1 MTIAYQL
8 GKRILYLRQQRRW
21 SQLDLSIHANI
32 NKNYLSD
39 LEQGRRN
46 PTLKM
51 LERLCQAFSISLQ
64 ELFKGIDHP
73 TY

>member
-1 MTIAYQL
+1 MTTAYQL
-8 GKRILYLRQQRRW
+8 GKRIVYLRQQRQW

-46 PTLKM
+46 PTLKI
-51 LERLCQAFSISLQ
+51 LNRLCVAFSISLQ
-64 ELFKGIDHP
+64 DLFKGIDRP
-73 TY
+73 L